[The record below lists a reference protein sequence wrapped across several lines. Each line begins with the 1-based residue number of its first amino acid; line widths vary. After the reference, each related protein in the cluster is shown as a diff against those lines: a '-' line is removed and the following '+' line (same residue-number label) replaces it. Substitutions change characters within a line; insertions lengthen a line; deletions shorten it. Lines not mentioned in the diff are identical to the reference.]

1 VLATVIIDM
10 DFNYKTKA
18 YLQEM
23 QAVLI
28 DSKYKIF
35 QIDFENMK
43 ALVNK
48 QDTYKKRN
56 GKTCHVE
63 HKFGRWIPFKKED
76 ISWGMRNYT
85 SYDSSVHGLEEIK
98 GQKATKYL
106 KPEIKEQLVAEYMQ
120 SL

>member
-1 VLATVIIDM
+1 
-10 DFNYKTKA
+10 
-18 YLQEM
+18 M

-28 DSKYKIF
+28 DSKYKVF

-63 HKFGRWIPFKKED
+63 HKFGRWIPFNKED
-76 ISWGMRNYT
+76 ISDGLRNYT
-85 SYDSSVHGLEEIK
+85 SYDSSVHGLDVIK
-98 GQKATKYL
+98 GQRSAKYL
-106 KPEIKEQLVAEYMQ
+106 KPDVKIRLVDEYKKNI
-120 SL
+120 

>member
-1 VLATVIIDM
+1 M
-10 DFNYKTKA
+10 DFNFRTKQ

-43 ALVNK
+43 AFVNK
-48 QDTYKKRN
+48 QDTFKKRN
-56 GKTCHVE
+56 GKICHVE
-63 HKFGRWIPFKKED
+63 YNFGKWIPFRKED
-76 ISWGMRNYT
+76 ISFGTRNYT

-98 GQKATKYL
+98 GQRIVKYL
-106 KPEIKEQLVAEYMQ
+106 KPEVKERLIAEYINFR
-120 SL
+120 S

>member
-1 VLATVIIDM
+1 M
-10 DFNYKTKA
+10 NFNYRTKK

-28 DSKYKIF
+28 DSKYKVF

-43 ALVNK
+43 AFVNK

-56 GKTCHVE
+56 GKKCHVE
-63 HKFGRWIPFKKED
+63 HHFGKWISFKKED
-76 ISWGMRNYT
+76 ISYGMQNHTR
-85 SYDSSVHGLEEIK
+85 YDSSVYGLEEIK
-98 GQKATKYL
+98 GQIVSKYL
-106 KPEIKEQLVAEYMQ
+106 KPEIKERIVAEYLQ